1 MLEKPEL
8 QDEKI
13 ITCLYQEYGLDI
25 VQVTFLPL
33 GADHNTAVYRAVTT
47 DETAYFVKLRR
58 GAFDETSVA
67 LPKFLSDQG
76 IAPIIPPL
84 ATQTGQL
91 WANLD
96 DFTLLLYPFV
106 AGRNGYEVNLSDQH
120 WVIFGAALKRIHSAP
135 LPPALLQ
142 RIQPET
148 YSPHGRATIK
158 MFLGRLDD
166 DTFVDSVAV
175 KLAAFL
181 RTKRDQVLDLVAR
194 AERLAQVLQARPP
207 EFVVCHS
214 DLHAGNIL
222 IDTNGAFYV
231 VDWDNPILA
240 CKERDLMFS
249 GGGQG
254 FRGHTPQE
262 EERLFYQG
270 YGPTQVDPVA
280 LAYYRYERILQD
292 IAVYCEQLFLS
303 DEGGEDREQSLRY
316 LASNFLPNGILEI
329 TYRADKTRSDG

>member
-1 MLEKPEL
+1 MLEKPDL

-13 ITCLYQEYGLDI
+13 ITCLQDEYGLA
-25 VQVTFLPL
+25 VAQLTFLPI
-33 GADHNTAVYRAVTT
+33 GADPNTAVYRAATT

-58 GAFDETSVA
+58 GAFDETSVT
-67 LPKFLSDQG
+67 LPKLLSDQG
-76 IAPIIPPL
+76 VAPIIPPL
-84 ATQTGQL
+84 ATQRGQL

-96 DFTLLLYPFV
+96 VFTLILYPFV
-106 AGRNGYEVNLSDQH
+106 AGRNGYEVDLSDQH
-120 WVIFGAALKRIHSAP
+120 WVTFGAAVKRLHTAP

-148 YSPHGRATIK
+148 YSPHGRQTIK
-158 MFLGRLDD
+158 MWLDRLDD
-166 DTFVDSVAV
+166 DTFVDAVAV

-181 RTKRDQVLDLVAR
+181 RPKREQVLDLVDR

-222 IDTNGAFYV
+222 IGDDGAFYI

-254 FRGHTPQE
+254 FRGHTPQKE
-262 EERLFYQG
+262 ETLFYQG
-270 YGPTQVDPVA
+270 YGPTQIDPVA
-280 LAYYRYERILQD
+280 LAYYRYERIVQD
-292 IAVYCEQLFLS
+292 IAIFCEQIFLS

-329 TYRADKTRSDG
+329 TYQADKTQTN

>member
-8 QDEKI
+8 QDEKV
-13 ITCLYQEYGLDI
+13 ITCLQDEYGLA
-25 VQVTFLPL
+25 VAQLTFLPI
-33 GADHNTAVYRAVTT
+33 GADPNTAVYRAVSA

-58 GAFDETSVA
+58 GAFDETSVT

-76 IAPIIPPL
+76 IAAIIPPL
-84 ATQTGQL
+84 ATQMGQL

-96 DFTLLLYPFV
+96 AFTLILYPFV
-106 AGRNGYEVNLSDQH
+106 AGRNGYEVDLTDQH
-120 WVIFGAALKRIHSAP
+120 WVTFGAAVKRLHSAP

-142 RIQPET
+142 QIQPET
-148 YSPHGRATIK
+148 YSPHGRETIK
-158 MFLGRLDD
+158 MFLDRLDE
-166 DTFVDSVAV
+166 DTFVDAVAV

-181 RTKRDQVLDLVAR
+181 QTKRDEILDLVGC

-222 IDTNGAFYV
+222 IDTNGAFYI

-249 GGGQG
+249 GGGF
-254 FRGHTPQE
+254 FRGHTPAE
-262 EERLFYQG
+262 EETLFYQG
-270 YGPTQVDPVA
+270 YGPTQIDPVA
-280 LAYYRYERILQD
+280 VAYYRYERIVQD

-303 DEGGEDREQSLRY
+303 DEGGEDREQSLYY
-316 LASNFLPNGILEI
+316 LASNFLPNGVLEI
-329 TYRADKTRSDG
+329 TYQADKTQAN